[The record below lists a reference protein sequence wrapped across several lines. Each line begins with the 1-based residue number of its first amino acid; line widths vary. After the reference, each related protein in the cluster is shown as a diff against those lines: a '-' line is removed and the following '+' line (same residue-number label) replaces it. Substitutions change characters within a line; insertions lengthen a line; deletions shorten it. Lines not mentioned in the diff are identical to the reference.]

1 MDVLLH
7 NLVNVY
13 TNGMV
18 RINIKRRIEKI
29 FVFPNELVQGKL
41 VLLNFNQLIL

>member
-18 RINIKRRIEKI
+18 RINIKRSIKKI